1 MIIEIDSNS
10 GFCNGVV
17 RAIRKAEEEMAG
29 GKTLFCLGDIVHN
42 SHEVARL
49 SQIGLKTIDKPQFEQ
64 LHDERVLLRA
74 HGEPPSTYRTAANNH
89 ITIIDA
95 TCQVVLKLQQRIREA
110 YLKYPESQI
119 VIFGKHGHAEV
130 LGLVGQTNNEAIVV
144 DNDSD
149 LDKIDYHRPVILFSQ
164 TTKSLDHFQRITQ
177 IIEQR
182 LAPGISFHSFDTICR
197 QVANRLPNIRD
208 FAMHYRII
216 LFVGD
221 VKSSNGK
228 MLYEECC
235 KVNSNVHFLS
245 SVEEIDLSWFTP
257 TDTVGICGATSTPK
271 WQMEKVANF
280 LQHQFNEI
288 K

>member
-1 MIIEIDSNS
+1 MTIEIDSNS

-49 SQIGLKTIDKPQFEQ
+49 NQIGLKTIDKPQFEQ

-74 HGEPPSTYRTAANNH
+74 HGEPPSTYATAERNR

-110 YLKYPESQI
+110 YLNNPESQI

-130 LGLVGQTNNEAIVV
+130 LGLVGQTNDEAIVV

-149 LDKIDYHRPVILFSQ
+149 LNKINYHRPVILFSQ
-164 TTKSLDHFQRITQ
+164 TTKSVDNFQRITQ
-177 IIEQR
+177 LIAQR
-182 LAPGISFHSFDTICR
+182 LAPGVDFRYFDTICR
-197 QVANRLPNIRD
+197 QVANRLPSIRE
-208 FAMHYRII
+208 FALRYNII

-245 SVEEIDLSWFTP
+245 SIADLDLSWFAA
-257 TDTVGICGATSTPK
+257 DSTVGICGATSTPK
-271 WQMEKVANF
+271 WQMEEVAEY
-280 LQHQFNEI
+280 LQQQFR
-288 K
+288 

>member
-1 MIIEIDSNS
+1 MTIEIDSNS

-49 SQIGLKTIDKPQFEQ
+49 NQIGLKTIDKPQFEQ

-74 HGEPPSTYRTAANNH
+74 HGEPPSTYATAERNR

-110 YLKYPESQI
+110 YLNNPESQI

-130 LGLVGQTNNEAIVV
+130 LGLVGQTNDEAIVV

-149 LDKIDYHRPVILFSQ
+149 LNKIDYHRPVILFSQ
-164 TTKSLDHFQRITQ
+164 TTKSVDNFQRITQ
-177 IIEQR
+177 LIAQR
-182 LAPGISFHSFDTICR
+182 LAPGVDFRYFDTICR
-197 QVANRLPNIRD
+197 QVANRLPSIRE
-208 FAMHYRII
+208 FALRYNII

-245 SVEEIDLSWFTP
+245 SIADLDLSWFAA
-257 TDTVGICGATSTPK
+257 DSTVGICGATSTPK
-271 WQMEKVANF
+271 WQMEEVAEY
-280 LQHQFNEI
+280 LQQQFR
-288 K
+288 